1 MYCSECGCKLEDNAL
16 ACPNCGAE
24 AEAGEVVEEDV
35 LEDTQVSGGIETLDS
50 SKVPEDFEGVDEA
63 VSETKEKGRV
73 TFFSLAKVID
83 RRVDS
88 CFQTKAG
95 KIVWG
100 ILVAG
105 AAVSICILVGK
116 GIWMQKNYGWL
127 NDYQLT
133 ETSIGELEIKLESK
147 LKTADAVEQSAGKI
161 LSRYEY
167 LASYSLETDWETEI
181 KKQITER
188 LAENQVLV
196 QQFKAYI
203 MDFFG
208 YAYTPS
214 YNQRQYEELG
224 LDGFRDEV
232 IDAAVGDSAV
242 GGILGEGL
250 KSALGAAA
258 ENTSLDNILEGA
270 KEGLIDGSVGYVR
283 DEIIGDLGSN
293 VLAVLD
299 TVQTIQNKIQS
310 MGIVPPEAL
319 NQMGEQQKKYLEE
332 LQQFAEKERITR
344 EDMLNAYDAYC
355 SFSIVNH
362 TMRAL
367 VENGDEAV
375 ECGREPELEKIIGKY
390 SRNEE
395 FIRKCI
401 AMAEGGLE

>member
-1 MYCSECGCKLEDNAL
+1 MYCSECGCKLEDNVL
-16 ACPNCGAE
+16 VCPNCGAE
-24 AEAGEVVEEDV
+24 AELEEVVQEDG
-35 LEDTQVSGGIETLDS
+35 LEDTQVAEGIETLDS
-50 SKVPEDFEGVDEA
+50 SKALEDSEGVDEA
-63 VSETKEKGRV
+63 FSENEEKGRV

-83 RRVDS
+83 RRVDN

-105 AAVSICILVGK
+105 AAMSICILGGK

-133 ETSIGELEIKLESK
+133 EASIDEFETTLESK
-147 LKTADAVEQSAGKI
+147 LKTADVVEQSAEKI

-208 YAYTPS
+208 YTYTPV
-214 YNQRQYEELG
+214 YNQRQYDDLG

-232 IDAAVGDSAV
+232 IDAAAGDSAV

-250 KSALGAAA
+250 KSALDAAA
-258 ENTSLDNILEGA
+258 EDSSLDNILEGA
-270 KEGLIDGSVGYVR
+270 KEGLIEGSVGYVR
-283 DEIIGDLGSN
+283 DEIIGDLGNS
-293 VLAVLD
+293 VLDVLD
-299 TVQTIQNKIQS
+299 TVQTTQNKLQS

-332 LQQFAEKERITR
+332 MQQFAEKERITR
-344 EDMLNAYDAYC
+344 EDMLKAYDAYC

-362 TMRAL
+362 TMRDLAESG
-367 VENGDEAV
+367 VDVVGY
-375 ECGREPELEKIIGKY
+375 GRDPELEKIIGKY

-401 AMAEGGLE
+401 AMAEGGLK